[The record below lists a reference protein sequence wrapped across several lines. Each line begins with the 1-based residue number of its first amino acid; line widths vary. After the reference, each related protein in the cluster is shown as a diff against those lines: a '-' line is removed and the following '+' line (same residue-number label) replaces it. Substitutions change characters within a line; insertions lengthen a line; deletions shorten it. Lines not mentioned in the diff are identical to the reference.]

1 MDKSEKS
8 NGPVL
13 FFITVLL
20 TLIIGIGLGYFIL
33 PNNNFKNASPK
44 VSATVTESGGPAITL
59 KIGENAIADIAEA
72 TAPCVVN
79 IDTRTSLSMPQDVF
93 HNPHN
98 SNGLRNFDF
107 FFGPGLRSMP
117 QSPRRFESRG
127 SGSGVIVRND
137 GYILTNNHV
146 VRNATEI
153 KVTLNDKRIFK
164 GKVVGRDSFTDL
176 ALVKIDAQ
184 DLPVVRFGSSKNLR
198 PGDWA
203 IAIGSPL
210 GLDHTVTLGIVSALG
225 RSLADLNNNV
235 ELIQTDAAINPGNS
249 GGPLLNI
256 HGEVIGINTAI
267 RSDAQNIGFAIPID
281 SAKDVITQL
290 LATGS
295 IKRPYIG
302 VYMQELD
309 EKLARSLGL
318 SKGAQGVVIAQVAS
332 GSPADKA
339 GLQQGDVIERID
351 GQVVKTSK
359 EVQNKVRGHSVGE
372 TVNMLVLRSGKL
384 IGAIVKV
391 GDYPSEVQ
399 EKLGDSVEPNEDGN

>member
-1 MDKSEKS
+1 MDKTDKS
-8 NGPVL
+8 NGPIL
-13 FFITVLL
+13 WFITILL
-20 TLIIGIGLGYFIL
+20 TLIVGIGLGYFIL
-33 PNNNFKNASPK
+33 PNKSVKNTAPK

-59 KIGENAIADIAEA
+59 KIGENAIADIAESA
-72 TAPCVVN
+72 APSVVN
-79 IDTRTSLSMPQDVF
+79 IDTQMSVSMPRDVF
-93 HNPHN
+93 HN
-98 SNGLRNFDF
+98 GRGFGNFEF
-107 FFGPGLRSMP
+107 FFGPGFQGTP
-117 QSPRRFESRG
+117 QAPRRFESRG
-127 SGSGVIVRND
+127 SGSGVIVRKD

-146 VRNATEI
+146 VKNATDI
-153 KVTLNDKRIFK
+153 KVTLNDKQVFK

-184 DLPVVRFGSSKNLR
+184 DLPVVRFGSSKALR

-225 RSLADLNNNV
+225 RSLADLNSNV

-281 SAKDVITQL
+281 SAKDVISQL
-290 LATGS
+290 LAGGS
-295 IKRPYIG
+295 IQRPYIG

-318 SKGAQGVVIAQVAS
+318 SKGAQGVVVAQVATN
-332 GSPADKA
+332 SPADQA
-339 GLQQGDVIERID
+339 GLQQGDLIERVD
-351 GQVVKTSK
+351 GQPVKTSK
-359 EVQNKVRGHSVGE
+359 EVQGLVRAHKVGE
-372 TVNMLVLRSGKL
+372 SVSMLVLRSGKL
-384 IGAIVKV
+384 IPANVKV
-391 GDYPSEVQ
+391 GDYPSEGLTQ
-399 EKLGDSVEPNEDGN
+399 SEPEE

>member
-1 MDKSEKS
+1 MDKLEKS
-8 NGPVL
+8 SGPVL
-13 FFITVLL
+13 WFISVLL

-33 PNNNFKNASPK
+33 PGKNVKNTTPK

-59 KIGENAIADIAEA
+59 KIGENAIADIAES
-72 TAPCVVN
+72 TAPSVVN
-79 IDTRTSLSMPQDVF
+79 IDTRTSISMPRDVF
-93 HNPHN
+93 HNPQ
-98 SNGLRNFDF
+98 GLRNFEYF
-107 FFGPGLRSMP
+107 LA
-117 QSPRRFESRG
+117 PRRFESRG
-127 SGSGVIVRND
+127 SGSGVIVRED

-146 VRNATEI
+146 VKNASEI
-153 KVTLNDKRIFK
+153 KVTLNDKGVFK

-176 ALVKIDAQ
+176 ALIKIDAQ
-184 DLPVVRFGSSKNLR
+184 GLPVVRFGSSKALR

-225 RSLADLNNNV
+225 RSLSDLNNNV

-290 LATGS
+290 LAGGS
-295 IKRPYIG
+295 IKRPYVG

-318 SKGAQGVVIAQVAS
+318 PKGSVGVVVAQVAS
-332 GSPADKA
+332 GSPADQA
-339 GLQQGDVIERID
+339 GLQQGDVIERVD
-351 GQVVKTSK
+351 GQIVKSSK
-359 EVQNKVRGHSVGE
+359 EVQGFVRGHKVGE
-372 TVNMLVLRSGKL
+372 TVTMLVLRNGKL
-384 IGAIVKV
+384 VAAQVKV
-391 GDYPSEVQ
+391 GDYPEQGQVEAESAPQ
-399 EKLGDSVEPNEDGN
+399 EN

>member
-1 MDKSEKS
+1 MDKPEKS

-13 FFITVLL
+13 WFITVLL
-20 TLIIGIGLGYFIL
+20 TLILGIGLGYYIL
-33 PNNNFKNASPK
+33 PNQNGKNTASK

-72 TAPCVVN
+72 AAPSVVN
-79 IDTRTSLSMPQDVF
+79 IDTRTSLSMPRDVF
-93 HNPHN
+93 HNPQ
-98 SNGLRNFDF
+98 GFRNFEF
-107 FFGPGLRSMP
+107 FFGPGMHGMP
-117 QSPRRFESRG
+117 QQPRRFESRG

-146 VRNATEI
+146 VRNASEI
-153 KVTLNDKRIFK
+153 KVTLNDKRVFI

-176 ALVKIDAQ
+176 ALVKIEVQ
-184 DLPVVRFGSSKNLR
+184 DLPVVRFGASKSLR

-225 RSLADLNNNV
+225 RSVADLNNNV

-290 LATGS
+290 LAGGS
-295 IKRPYIG
+295 IKRPYVG

-318 SKGAQGVVIAQVAS
+318 SKGAAGVVVAQVAS
-332 GSPADKA
+332 GSPANQA
-339 GLQQGDVIERID
+339 GLQQGDVIERVD
-351 GQVVKTSK
+351 GQPVKSSK
-359 EVQNKVRGHSVGE
+359 EVQGLVRGHKVGE
-372 TVNMLVLRSGKL
+372 TVNMLVLRNGKL
-384 IGAIVKV
+384 VAAQIKV
-391 GDYPSEVQ
+391 GDYPAEGQ
-399 EKLGDSVEPNEDGN
+399 IETQPNGEEN

>member
-1 MDKSEKS
+1 MDKPEKS
-8 NGPVL
+8 SGPVL
-13 FFITVLL
+13 WFITVLL

-33 PNNNFKNASPK
+33 PSKNVKNTTPK

-59 KIGENAIADIAEA
+59 KIGENAIADIAESA
-72 TAPCVVN
+72 APSVVN
-79 IDTRTSLSMPQDVF
+79 IDTRTSVSMPRDAF
-93 HNPHN
+93 HNRQ
-98 SNGLRNFDF
+98 GLRNFEYF
-107 FFGPGLRSMP
+107 LA
-117 QSPRRFESRG
+117 PRRFESRG
-127 SGSGVIVRND
+127 SGSGVIVRED

-146 VRNATEI
+146 VKNASEI
-153 KVTLNDKRIFK
+153 KVTLNDKGVFK

-176 ALVKIDAQ
+176 ALIKIDAQ
-184 DLPVVRFGSSKNLR
+184 GLPVVRFGSSKALR

-225 RSLADLNNNV
+225 RSLSDLNNNV

-290 LATGS
+290 LAGGS
-295 IKRPYIG
+295 IKRPYVG

-318 SKGAQGVVIAQVAS
+318 SKGSVGVVVAQVAS
-332 GSPADKA
+332 GSPADQA
-339 GLQQGDVIERID
+339 GLQQGDVIERVD
-351 GQVVKTSK
+351 GQIVKSSK
-359 EVQNKVRGHSVGE
+359 EVQGFVRGHKVGE
-372 TVNMLVLRSGKL
+372 TVTMLVLRNGKL
-384 IGAIVKV
+384 VAAQVKV
-391 GDYPSEVQ
+391 GDYPEQGQVEVESAPQ
-399 EKLGDSVEPNEDGN
+399 EN

>member
-1 MDKSEKS
+1 MDTHKSS
-8 NGPVL
+8 APVL
-13 FFITVLL
+13 WFITVLL
-20 TLIIGIGLGYFIL
+20 TLVVGIGLGYFIL
-33 PNNNFKNASPK
+33 PNKSVKNTVPK

-59 KIGENAIADIAEA
+59 KIGENAIADIAESA
-72 TAPCVVN
+72 APSVVN
-79 IDTRTSLSMPQDVF
+79 IDTRSSVSVPRDVF
-93 HNPHN
+93 H
-98 SNGLRNFDF
+98 SGQGLRNFEF
-107 FFGPGLRSMP
+107 FFGPGLRN
-117 QSPRRFESRG
+117 QVPRSFESRG
-127 SGSGVIVRND
+127 SGSGVIVRAD

-146 VRNATEI
+146 VKNASEI
-153 KVTLNDKRIFK
+153 KVTLNDKKTFR

-176 ALVKIDAQ
+176 ALVKIDAE
-184 DLPVVRFGSSKNLR
+184 DLPVVRFGSSKALR

-225 RSLADLNNNV
+225 RSLADLNNNI

-290 LATGS
+290 LAGGT

-302 VYMQELD
+302 VYMQELN

-318 SKGAQGVVIAQVAS
+318 SQGAQGVVVAQVAS
-332 GSPADKA
+332 GSPADQA
-339 GLQQGDVIERID
+339 GLQQGDVIERVD
-351 GQVVKTSK
+351 GHQVKTSK
-359 EVQNKVRGHSVGE
+359 EVQGFVRGHVVGQS
-372 TVNMLVLRSGKL
+372 VNMLVLRSGKL
-384 IGAIVKV
+384 IVASVKV
-391 GDYPSEVQ
+391 GDYPS
-399 EKLGDSVEPNEDGN
+399 DGQGESQGILPEESGE

>member
-1 MDKSEKS
+1 MDKTDKS

-13 FFITVLL
+13 WFITVLL
-20 TLIIGIGLGYFIL
+20 TLMIGIGLGYFIL
-33 PNNNFKNASPK
+33 PNKSVKNTVPK

-59 KIGENAIADIAEA
+59 KIGENAIADIAESA
-72 TAPCVVN
+72 APCVVN
-79 IDTRTSLSMPQDVF
+79 IDTQMSVSMPRDVF
-93 HNPHN
+93 HN
-98 SNGLRNFDF
+98 GRGFGNFEF
-107 FFGPGLRSMP
+107 FFGPGFQGTP
-117 QSPRRFESRG
+117 QAPRRFESRG

-146 VRNATEI
+146 VKNATAI
-153 KVTLNDKRIFK
+153 KVTLNDKQVFK

-184 DLPVVRFGSSKNLR
+184 DLPVARFGASKALR

-281 SAKDVITQL
+281 SAKDVISQL
-290 LATGS
+290 LAGGS
-295 IKRPYIG
+295 IQRPYIG

-318 SKGAQGVVIAQVAS
+318 SKGAQGVVVAQVATN
-332 GSPADKA
+332 SPADQA
-339 GLQQGDVIERID
+339 GLQQGDLIERVD
-351 GQVVKTSK
+351 GQSVKTSK
-359 EVQNKVRGHSVGE
+359 EVQGLVRAHKVGE

-384 IGAIVKV
+384 IPANVKV
-391 GDYPSEVQ
+391 GDYPSEGPTQ
-399 EKLGDSVEPNEDGN
+399 SGQDE